1 MEITSH
7 IVTTPPRDA
16 SSVVLLRDGAAG
28 LEVFLM
34 RRANQ
39 SDVLGG
45 AYVFPGGKLDEA
57 DTHLARTLVMDH
69 PSHELVSRLGE
80 PALPA
85 DTALALYVAAVR
97 EAYEECGVLFAHAAP
112 VAGAAVGGV
121 ATSASG
127 SDGGSGGSSDGGSDG
142 SAGDPEGGSDGGFLP
157 RVQAPGVRLAVS
169 GLVPWSRWV
178 TPRQASLMNKRFD
191 TRFFLAAMPTAQE
204 AVHDDHETT
213 HSEWMTPRDALTRY
227 WGHEFAMA
235 PPQIMSLVQLARHG
249 SVASALAEAATRLP
263 PTIEP
268 EPFDEDGM
276 RVICYPGDERH
287 TVPHP
292 VLPGPTRLMFRNKR
306 FEPTS
311 GTLAEL
317 LAGVHG

>member
-34 RRANQ
+34 RRAHQ

-45 AYVFPGGKLDEA
+45 AYVFPGGKLDDA
-57 DTHLARTLVMDH
+57 DTHLARTLAMDH
-69 PSHELVSRLGE
+69 PSDELVSRLGE
-80 PALPA
+80 PALSA

-97 EAYEECGVLFAHAAP
+97 EAYEECGVLFAHAAAVAD
-112 VAGAAVGGV
+112 VAGGEE
-121 ATSASG
+121 ASG
-127 SDGGSGGSSDGGSDG
+127 LG
-142 SAGDPEGGSDGGFLP
+142 GGFVP
-157 RVQAPGVRLAVS
+157 RVQAEGVRLAVS
-169 GLVPWSRWV
+169 GLLPWSRWV

-191 TRFFLAAMPTAQE
+191 TRFFLAAMPAAQD
-204 AVHDDHETT
+204 AVHDDFETT

-227 WGHEFAMA
+227 WAREFAMA
-235 PPQIMSLVQLARHG
+235 PPQIMSLVQLARHA
-249 SVASALAEAATRLP
+249 STASALAEAATRLP

-287 TVPHP
+287 SNRCAVI
-292 VLPGPTRLMFRNKR
+292 PGPTRLMFRNKR
-306 FEPTS
+306 FEPSS
-311 GTLAEL
+311 GTLDEL
-317 LAGVHG
+317 LAGAAV

>member
-16 SSVVLLRDGAAG
+16 SSVVLLRDGVAG

-34 RRANQ
+34 RRANA

-45 AYVFPGGKLDEA
+45 AYVFPGGKLDET
-57 DTHLARTLVMDH
+57 DTHLARTLAMDH
-69 PSHELVSRLGE
+69 PPHELVSRLGE
-80 PALPA
+80 PALSA

-97 EAYEECGVLFAHAAP
+97 EAYEECGVLFAHVTPVMDA
-112 VAGAAVGGV
+112 VAGGV
-121 ATSASG
+121 TTSAPG
-127 SDGGSGGSSDGGSDG
+127 SDGGSEGGSSGH
-142 SAGDPEGGSDGGFLP
+142 FLP
-157 RVQAPGVRLAVS
+157 RVQAQGVRLAVS
-169 GLVPWSRWV
+169 SLRPWSRWI

-191 TRFFLAAMPTAQE
+191 TRFFLAAMPDAQQ

-213 HSEWMTPRDALTRY
+213 HSEWMTPHDALTRY
-227 WGHEFAMA
+227 WAHEFAMA
-235 PPQIMSLVQLARHG
+235 PPQIMSLVQLSRHA

-268 EPFDEDGM
+268 QPFDEDGM

-287 TVPHP
+287 PVSHP
-292 VLPGPTRLMFRNKR
+292 ALPGPTRLMFRNKR
-306 FEPTS
+306 FEPAS

-317 LAGVHG
+317 LALAHR

>member
-16 SSVVLLRDGAAG
+16 SSVVLLRDGVVG

-69 PSHELVSRLGE
+69 PSQELVSRLGE
-80 PALPA
+80 PALSP

-112 VAGAAVGGV
+112 VTGVAVGGA
-121 ATSASG
+121 ATSTPG
-127 SDGGSGGSSDGGSDG
+127 SDGGSENGSDG
-142 SAGDPEGGSDGGFLP
+142 RFFG

-235 PPQIMSLVQLARHG
+235 PPQIMSLVQLARHA

-287 TVPHP
+287 TVAQP
-292 VLPGPTRLMFRNKR
+292 VMPGPTRLMFRNKR
-306 FEPTS
+306 FEPAS

-317 LAGVHG
+317 LAGTQHHTRARG